1 MNTVH
6 AKIEN
11 ICRLCLSGDDD
22 NLESIFGDSGSELLQ
37 MIIYDCTS
45 VKVSPRQGYPSSI
58 CVPCRTK
65 VENFHQFR
73 QNCIQN
79 DEYLRTTFLEPEVVI
94 KTEPDIVISTGDDD
108 DDDNNNNNGIA
119 EDEHDLEDDE
129 DDINEADIEEW
140 DESESNDLPDG
151 AIPDVTME
159 SAEQLLLGSG
169 ISITAI
175 PRPALVPM
183 FRCEYCSAEFAV
195 LEQLEKHI
203 TSHTEEKIF
212 KCFYCPKTF
221 HFAKNL
227 NMHVEYI
234 HSKVKYSQ
242 KAATKNA
249 TSPPNFLVPNEK
261 HNPNM
266 ALSPSNNNNNNNNVT
281 TIGIRGGKPMQLHP
295 ALVNRQLSIAPQPP
309 PPAAPVRMVSN
320 HECHVCHKSFSDL
333 RQHMLVHD
341 GNEKPF
347 KCDIC
352 SKSFFN
358 ASTLKTHYR
367 IHSDENPFRCATCT
381 KVFDNAR
388 SLELHHRTHTG
399 ERPYSC
405 DVCLKKFSCS
415 SNLKRHRK
423 LHDRD

>member
-1 MNTVH
+1 MSLFH

-11 ICRLCLSGDDD
+11 ICRLCLSGDD

-37 MIIYDCTS
+37 MIIYDCTT
-45 VKVSPRQGYPSSI
+45 VKVSPKLGYPSAI
-58 CVPCRTK
+58 CISCKTK
-65 VENFHQFR
+65 IESFHQFR
-73 QNCIQN
+73 ERCIQN
-79 DEYLRTTFLEPEVVI
+79 DEYLRSTFLEPEVVI
-94 KTEPDIVISTGDDD
+94 KTEPDFVIRTADE
-108 DDDNNNNNGIA
+108 
-119 EDEHDLEDDE
+119 EDEDDE

-140 DESESNDLPDG
+140 DESDSNDISD
-151 AIPDVTME
+151 DVQQNDSIKRELSQTDILLD
-159 SAEQLLLGSG
+159 SDTDFAEHRSH
-169 ISITAI
+169 IS
-175 PRPALVPM
+175 L
-183 FRCEYCSAEFAV
+183 FKCEFCSAEFAT

-203 TSHTEEKIF
+203 TSHKEEKIF

-234 HSKVKYSQ
+234 HSKVKNSQ
-242 KAATKNA
+242 KLSIKNA
-249 TSPPNFLVPNEK
+249 NFTPNFLVNNERGTTLV
-261 HNPNM
+261 NSSSDVNI
-266 ALSPSNNNNNNNNVT
+266 NNNVVSR
-281 TIGIRGGKPMQLHP
+281 IGKPAQLQSP
-295 ALVNRQLSIAPQPP
+295 GST
-309 PPAAPVRMVSN
+309 VRIPITRISN
-320 HECHVCHKSFSDL
+320 HECHVCHKTFSDL
-333 RQHMLVHD
+333 RHHMLLHD
-341 GNEKPF
+341 GEKPY

-367 IHSDENPFRCATCT
+367 VHSDENPYRCTTCT

-388 SLELHHRTHTG
+388 SLELHYRTHTG
-399 ERPYSC
+399 ERPYTC

>member
-45 VKVSPRQGYPSSI
+45 VKVSPRHGYPNSI

-65 VENFHQFR
+65 VEGFHQFR

-108 DDDNNNNNGIA
+108 EDDDGNNNNGIA
-119 EDEHDLEDDE
+119 EDEELEDDE

-140 DESESNDLPDG
+140 DESESNDV
-151 AIPDVTME
+151 PDVTMA
-159 SAEQLLLGSG
+159 SAEQLLLGSS
-169 ISITAI
+169 ISITALA
-175 PRPALVPM
+175 RPTLVPM
-183 FRCEYCSAEFAV
+183 FKCEYCSAEFAV

-249 TSPPNFLVPNEK
+249 MSPLNFLVPNEK

-266 ALSPSNNNNNNNNVT
+266 ALSPSNNNNNNNVT

-295 ALVNRQLSIAPQPP
+295 ALVNRQLSIVASPPQPQPP
-309 PPAAPVRMVSN
+309 PPAPVRMVSN

-333 RQHMLVHD
+333 RQHMLIHD
-341 GNEKPF
+341 GNEKPY

-352 SKSFFN
+352 AKSFFN

-367 IHSDENPFRCATCT
+367 IHSDENPFRCSTCT

-388 SLELHHRTHTG
+388 SLELHYRTHTG

>member
-11 ICRLCLSGDDD
+11 ICRLCLSGDD

-45 VKVSPRQGYPSSI
+45 VKVSQRQGYPNSI
-58 CVPCRTK
+58 CVPCRAK
-65 VENFHQFR
+65 VEGFHQFR
-73 QNCIQN
+73 EQCIQN
-79 DEYLRTTFLEPEVVI
+79 DEYLRSTFLEPEVVI
-94 KTEPDIVISTGDDD
+94 KTEPDVVISTGDDD
-108 DDDNNNNNGIA
+108 DNDDGMNNNNESNNGIA
-119 EDEHDLEDDE
+119 EEEEFDDE
-129 DDINEADIEEW
+129 EEDINEADIEEW
-140 DESESNDLPDG
+140 DESESNDG
-151 AIPDVTME
+151 VIPDVAME
-159 SAEQLLLGSG
+159 CAEQLLLGSG

-183 FRCEYCSAEFAV
+183 FKCEFCSAEFSV
-195 LEQLEKHI
+195 PEQLEKHI
-203 TSHTEEKIF
+203 TSHSEEKIF

-242 KAATKNA
+242 KAAIKNA
-249 TSPPNFLVPNEK
+249 VSPPNYLVPNEK
-261 HNPNM
+261 HNPNI
-266 ALSPSNNNNNNNNVT
+266 ALSPTSNNNNNV

-295 ALVNRQLSIAPQPP
+295 AIMNRPTPPQPP
-309 PPAAPVRMVSN
+309 PPPAPVRMVSN

-333 RQHMLVHD
+333 RQHMLVHE
-341 GNEKPF
+341 GNEKPY

-367 IHSDENPFRCATCT
+367 IHSDENPFRCTTCT

-388 SLELHHRTHTG
+388 SLELHYRTHTG

>member
-1 MNTVH
+1 MLANMSTFH

-11 ICRLCLSGDDD
+11 ICRLCLSGDD

-37 MIIYDCTS
+37 TLIYDCTT
-45 VKVSPRQGYPSSI
+45 VKVYQKMGYPTAI
-58 CVPCRTK
+58 CVSCRSK
-65 VENFHQFR
+65 VEGFHQFR
-73 QNCIQN
+73 EQCIQN
-79 DEYLRTTFLEPEVVI
+79 DEYLRSTFLEPEVVI
-94 KTEPDIVISTGDDD
+94 KTEPDIIIGPTGDEEDEDD
-108 DDDNNNNNGIA
+108 D
-119 EDEHDLEDDE
+119 

-140 DESESNDLPDG
+140 DESESNDVSEDMQIDTSSNG
-151 AIPDVTME
+151 VEIPIQTRLFTPNEIDF
-159 SAEQLLLGSG
+159 SRHAS
-169 ISITAI
+169 
-175 PRPALVPM
+175 LVPLLK
-183 FRCEYCSAEFAV
+183 CEFCSAEFAI

-203 TSHTEEKIF
+203 TSHKEEKIF

-234 HSKVKYSQ
+234 HSKVKYAQRSTI
-242 KAATKNA
+242 KA
-249 TSPPNFLVPNEK
+249 TSISPNRRDRNETSTSLMASPSGVNINNNIINSRNEKSMQVQSPVNSNRGPPNR
-261 HNPNM
+261 
-266 ALSPSNNNNNNNNVT
+266 
-281 TIGIRGGKPMQLHP
+281 I
-295 ALVNRQLSIAPQPP
+295 
-309 PPAAPVRMVSN
+309 SN

-333 RQHMLVHD
+333 RQHMLLHD
-341 GNEKPF
+341 GEKPY

-367 IHSDENPFRCATCT
+367 VHSDENPFRCTTCT

-388 SLELHHRTHTG
+388 SLELHYRTHTG
-399 ERPYSC
+399 ERPYCC

-423 LHDRD
+423 LHDRE

>member
-1 MNTVH
+1 MSTLH

-11 ICRLCLSGDDD
+11 ICRLCLSGDD
-22 NLESIFGDSGSELLQ
+22 NLESIFGDSGNELLQ
-37 MIIYDCTS
+37 VIIYDCTS
-45 VKVSPRQGYPSSI
+45 VKVSAKLGYPTSI
-58 CVPCRTK
+58 CTPCKGK
-65 VENFHQFR
+65 VENFYRFR
-73 QNCIQN
+73 EQCIQN
-79 DEYLRTTFLEPEVVI
+79 DEYLRSTFLEPEVVI
-94 KTEPDIVISTGDDD
+94 KTEPDYVIATGYEEDDGDDD
-108 DDDNNNNNGIA
+108 DD
-119 EDEHDLEDDE
+119 
-129 DDINEADIEEW
+129 INEDDIEEW
-140 DESESNDLPDG
+140 DESESNEALEEMQIDG
-151 AIPDVTME
+151 RSVDGDITAQSDY
-159 SAEQLLLGSG
+159 LLGNGLDFSG
-169 ISITAI
+169 NLT
-175 PRPALVPM
+175 PTHM
-183 FRCEYCSAEFAV
+183 FKCEFCSTEFPI

-203 TSHTEEKIF
+203 INHKEEKIF

-242 KAATKNA
+242 KSISRSISFAQNLLVSNDKG
-249 TSPPNFLVPNEK
+249 TS
-261 HNPNM
+261 
-266 ALSPSNNNNNNNNVT
+266 LSNNTGSININNNN
-281 TIGIRGGKPMQLHP
+281 ISGRSAKSLQSQSF
-295 ALVNRQLSIAPQPP
+295 ASANRLGSTRI
-309 PPAAPVRMVSN
+309 SN

-333 RQHMLVHD
+333 RQHMLLHD
-341 GNEKPF
+341 GEKPY

-367 IHSDENPFRCATCT
+367 VHSDENPFRCTTCT

-388 SLELHHRTHTG
+388 SLELHYRTHTG

>member
-1 MNTVH
+1 MSTPH

-11 ICRLCLSGDDD
+11 ICRLCLSGDD

-37 MIIYDCTS
+37 IIIYDCTS
-45 VKVSPRQGYPSSI
+45 VKVSPKLGYPSSI
-58 CVPCRTK
+58 CVPCKGK
-65 VENFHQFR
+65 VQGFHLFR
-73 QNCIQN
+73 EQCIQN
-79 DEYLRTTFLEPEVVI
+79 DEYLRSTFLEPEVVI
-94 KTEPDIVISTGDDD
+94 KTEPDFVIGTGDEEDEDDD
-108 DDDNNNNNGIA
+108 DDD
-119 EDEHDLEDDE
+119 D

-140 DESESNDLPDG
+140 DESESNDVPEGMQLDG
-151 AIPDVTME
+151 SVEGDITM
-159 SAEQLLLGSG
+159 QTTLLLDGG
-169 ISITAI
+169 IDFNGHPGLLPI
-175 PRPALVPM
+175 
-183 FRCEYCSAEFAV
+183 FKCEFCSAEFAI

-203 TSHTEEKIF
+203 TSHKEEKIF

-242 KAATKNA
+242 RTAVRSTNYAQ
-249 TSPPNFLVPNEK
+249 SRLVNNEK
-261 HNPNM
+261 GTTLTINTSSVNI
-266 ALSPSNNNNNNNNVT
+266 NNN
-281 TIGIRGGKPMQLHP
+281 TINSRSGKPVQVQSP
-295 ALVNRQLSIAPQPP
+295 GPTNRL
-309 PPAAPVRMVSN
+309 PPARISN
-320 HECHVCHKSFSDL
+320 HECHVCHKTFSDL
-333 RQHMLVHD
+333 RQHMLLHD
-341 GNEKPF
+341 GEKPY

-367 IHSDENPFRCATCT
+367 VHSDENPFRCNTCT

-388 SLELHHRTHTG
+388 SLELHYRTHTG

>member
-1 MNTVH
+1 M
-6 AKIEN
+6 
-11 ICRLCLSGDDD
+11 SGDDS
-22 NLESIFGDSGSELLQ
+22 LESIFGDSGSELLQ

-45 VKVSPRQGYPSSI
+45 VKVSQRLGYPNSI
-58 CVPCRTK
+58 CVPCRAK
-65 VENFHQFR
+65 VEGFHQFR
-73 QNCIQN
+73 EQCIQN
-79 DEYLRTTFLEPEVVI
+79 DEYLRSTFLEPEVVI
-94 KTEPDIVISTGDDD
+94 KTEPDVVIATGDDD
-108 DDDNNNNNGIA
+108 DDGNNNGRV
-119 EDEHDLEDDE
+119 EDEEDFDDE

-140 DESESNDLPDG
+140 DESESNDVPDG
-151 AIPDVTME
+151 VIPDVTME
-159 SAEQLLLGSG
+159 SPERMLLGNG
-169 ISITAI
+169 IHFSAAI
-175 PRPALVPM
+175 RPTLVPL
-183 FRCEYCSAEFAV
+183 FKCEYCSVEFTI

-234 HSKVKYSQ
+234 HSKLKYSQ

-249 TSPPNFLVPNEK
+249 VSPQNRLVTNEK
-261 HNPNM
+261 LNQTL
-266 ALSPSNNNNNNNNVT
+266 ALSPNSNNNNNVT
-281 TIGIRGGKPMQLHP
+281 TIGIRAGKPMQLHP
-295 ALVNRQLSIAPQPP
+295 SLANRQLPAPPPQPP
-309 PPAAPVRMVSN
+309 APARMVSN

-341 GNEKPF
+341 GNEKPY

-358 ASTLKTHYR
+358 ASTLKTHFR
-367 IHSDENPFRCATCT
+367 IHDDANPFRCTTCI

-388 SLELHHRTHTG
+388 SLELHYRTHTG

>member
-1 MNTVH
+1 MSTLH

-11 ICRLCLSGDDD
+11 ICRLCLSGDDS
-22 NLESIFGDSGSELLQ
+22 LESIFGDSGSELQ

-45 VKVSPRQGYPSSI
+45 VKVAPKLGYPTSI
-58 CVPCRTK
+58 CVPCRSK
-65 VENFHQFR
+65 VECFHQFR
-73 QNCIQN
+73 EQCIQN
-79 DEYLRTTFLEPEVVI
+79 DEYLRSTFLEPEIVI
-94 KTEPDIVISTGDDD
+94 KTEPDFLITTGDEEDEDDD
-108 DDDNNNNNGIA
+108 DDD
-119 EDEHDLEDDE
+119 DDDE
-129 DDINEADIEEW
+129 INEADIEEW
-140 DESESNDLPDG
+140 DESESNDGPEGMHVDG
-151 AIPDVTME
+151 SVEGNILTKTE
-159 SAEQLLLGSG
+159 LLLSNG
-169 ISITAI
+169 INLNGHVSLI
-175 PRPALVPM
+175 PL
-183 FRCEYCSAEFAV
+183 FKCEFCSAEFTV

-203 TSHTEEKIF
+203 TSHKEEKIF

-234 HSKVKYSQ
+234 HSKLKYSQ
-242 KAATKNA
+242 KATVKTVNIAPNRLVNSEKSTTVA
-249 TSPPNFLVPNEK
+249 FSTSGRNV
-261 HNPNM
+261 
-266 ALSPSNNNNNNNNVT
+266 NNNNIT
-281 TIGIRGGKPMQLHP
+281 SSLSGKPLPPQTLPPTTNRLAP
-295 ALVNRQLSIAPQPP
+295 ARISH
-309 PPAAPVRMVSN
+309 

-333 RQHMLVHD
+333 RHHMLLHD
-341 GNEKPF
+341 GEKPY

-367 IHSDENPFRCATCT
+367 VHSDENPFRCTTCT

-388 SLELHHRTHTG
+388 SLELHYRTHTG